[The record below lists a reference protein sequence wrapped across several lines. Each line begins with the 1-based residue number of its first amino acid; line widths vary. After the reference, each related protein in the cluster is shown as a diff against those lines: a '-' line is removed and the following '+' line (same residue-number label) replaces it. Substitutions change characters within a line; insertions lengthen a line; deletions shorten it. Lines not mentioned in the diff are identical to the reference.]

1 MTAFGVGEPSEDY
14 ARDPFATLDTIS
26 GACPVRLADREGWAV
41 AGRGPVLAA
50 LRDDRLAATDGSTFT
65 DRSPAFRNSVARM
78 LRAWFAHEAER
89 ALPELVNEAFADAT
103 AHLFAVGQAD
113 RVADLVAD
121 IARAVPLAVMAALL
135 GVPPTHRQG
144 LGRLAGGL
152 LASYDSG
159 WSESAASGVRSKQG
173 LDGYF
178 ILHLTRAEIGAPLLD
193 PLRDI
198 GRKQDLPPAAMADV
212 CTKLLVAGTTT
223 TAGCLASILAWLL
236 EDPAAYRTCAERADT
251 DMPALVE
258 DLIRLRSPILALKRT
273 ATAQTTVAG
282 TPVAAGA
289 RVYLLTAAANREGG
303 TAVPDCPAAGPTQR
317 HLSFGRGRH
326 ACLGAPLARLEIRTA
341 LTHLL
346 PLVPRLRLLE
356 PIQWRRAWLLHEPV
370 SIRVVAS

>member
-14 ARDPFATLDTIS
+14 ARDPFATLDTMS

-50 LRDDRLAATDGSTFT
+50 LRDDRLAATDGSTFN

-89 ALPELVNEAFADAT
+89 ALPELVNAAFADAT
-103 AHLFAVGQAD
+103 APLFALGE
-113 RVADLVAD
+113 ADLVAD

-135 GVPPTHRQG
+135 GVPPAHRQG

-159 WSESAASGVRSKQG
+159 WNESAASGVRSKQG

-178 ILHLTRAEIGAPLLD
+178 ALHLTRAEIGTPLLD
-193 PLRDI
+193 ALLDI
-198 GRKQDLPPAAMADV
+198 GRKQDLTPAAMADV

-236 EDPAAYRTCAERADT
+236 EDPAAYRTCADRADA

-273 ATAQTTVAG
+273 ATAETTVAG

-289 RVYLLTAAANREGG
+289 RVYLLTAAANRKRG
-303 TAVPDCPAAGPTQR
+303 AAAPDCPAAESTQR